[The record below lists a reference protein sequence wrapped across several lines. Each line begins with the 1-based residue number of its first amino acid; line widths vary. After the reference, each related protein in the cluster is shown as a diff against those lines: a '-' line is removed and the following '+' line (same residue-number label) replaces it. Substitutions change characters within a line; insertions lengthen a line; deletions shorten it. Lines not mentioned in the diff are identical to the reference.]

1 MRIVALLLA
10 AAAVVSPAG
19 ANAQA
24 TAAPA
29 TAEGAKLRALF
40 TASDEASLKR
50 NPINALF
57 RGDPRYAD
65 QFGDMITDAYYAAE
79 KAAAEADLRALAR
92 IDRARLSPEEQI
104 SYDTFKWSTAD
115 TLAFYAPALRKPQT
129 DRPIDHFYGIQS
141 YYPSLASGEGAA
153 PFKTVADYD
162 NNLKRLAG
170 YVTYLDRAIGRMKTG
185 LRDGITNPRLVMQ
198 NVVNQLDALNAG
210 GVEGSVFYKPVLTFP
225 DTVPAGER
233 ARLKAA
239 YAAMVGGQINPA
251 HKRLRDFLVTSYLP
265 KARAA
270 VGLSAMPGGAA
281 LYARLVKSNTTTN
294 MTPAA
299 IHALG
304 LSEVAR
310 IHANMEK
317 VKERVGFKGSLQD
330 FFRFMATDPQFAP
343 KSREAMRDA
352 FFAIDKKL
360 DATLPRDFALL
371 PKSRLEILP
380 VPAYREKT
388 DAAGSYNGGTPDG
401 SRPGVFYYNAY
412 DLPTRFTWG
421 FETLFLHEGRP
432 GHHFQISLAQ
442 ENEALPPFQRFGGNT
457 AFQEGWALY
466 AESLGPELGM
476 FTDPYQLYGHY
487 NDEILRAMRLVVD
500 TGIHAKGW
508 TRDQAITYMMT
519 NSAMGRTDAT
529 AEVERYIA
537 IPGQALAYKIGALT
551 IQRLRRE
558 AEAALGP
565 KFDVRAF
572 HAQVLGSGAL
582 PMAVLEAKIRAWI
595 AGQRERK

>member
-1 MRIVALLLA
+1 MRLAALLLA
-10 AAAVVSPAG
+10 TASLLVPAAAM
-19 ANAQA
+19 AQTE
-24 TAAPA
+24 TAVQS
-29 TAEGAKLRALF
+29 EGAKLRKLF
-40 TASDEASLKR
+40 VDSDEASMKR
-50 NPINALF
+50 NPISALF

-65 QFGDMITDAYYAAE
+65 QFGDQITDAYYAAE
-79 KAAAEADLRALAR
+79 EAASRADLRALVA
-92 IDRARLSPEEQI
+92 IDRTKLNPEDRI
-104 SYDTFKWSTAD
+104 SYDTFKWSTED
-115 TLAFYAPALRKPQT
+115 SLGFYAAALRKAQR

-141 YYPSLASGEGAA
+141 YYPDLASGEGAA

-170 YVTYLDRAIGRMKTG
+170 YVLYLQRAEGRMRDG

-198 NVVNQLDALNAG
+198 NVVNQLDALDAQ
-210 GVEGSVFYKPVLTFP
+210 GVEGSVFYKPVLKFP
-225 DTVPAGER
+225 DAVPAADR
-233 ARLKAA
+233 TRLTAA
-239 YAAMVGGQINPA
+239 YAAFIKTQIIPA
-251 HKRLRDFLVTSYLP
+251 HQKLRDFLKQTYLP
-265 KARAA
+265 KARTA

-281 LYARLVKSNTTTN
+281 LYARLVRSNTTTN
-294 MTPAA
+294 MTPDA
-299 IHALG
+299 IHKLG

-310 IHANMEK
+310 IQANMDK
-317 VKERVGFKGSLQD
+317 VRARVGFKGNLQA
-330 FFRFMATDPQFAP
+330 FFKFMATDPQFAP
-343 KSREAMRDA
+343 KSAEAMRDA

-360 DATLPRDFALL
+360 DATIGRDFALL
-371 PKSRLEILP
+371 PKTKLEIRP

-442 ENEALPPFQRFGGNT
+442 ENKKLPPFQRFGGNT
-457 AFQEGWALY
+457 AYAEGWALY
-466 AESLGPELGM
+466 AETLGPKLGL

-500 TGIHAKGW
+500 TGIHSKGW

-519 NSAMGRTDAT
+519 NSAMGKSDAT

-551 IQRLRRE
+551 IQRLRKK
-558 AEAALGP
+558 AETALGS
-565 KFDVRAF
+565 KFDVRDF
-572 HAQVLGSGAL
+572 HAEILNSGAL
-582 PMAVLEAKIRAWI
+582 PMAVLEAKIDAWI
-595 AGQRERK
+595 AAKR